1 MDRGIDIVDYTYLQN
16 MVIPRVA
23 VEWYSIGIQLQI
35 QSFSLNNIKNETSRI
50 TEQCL
55 DMLGKWLQ
63 RGTRGRESYRPTW
76 GNMHKAMIA
85 NGLLAAAERLKDKLE
100 DLRDI
105 N

>member
-1 MDRGIDIVDYTYLQN
+1 MGNGIDIVDYTYLQK

-35 QSFSLNNIKNETSRI
+35 ESFTLNNIKSATSPI

-55 DMLGKWLQ
+55 EMLGIWLQ
-63 RGTRGRESYRPTW
+63 RGTSVKESHRPTW
-76 GNMHKAMIA
+76 GNMHKAMTE
-85 NGLLAAAERLKDKLE
+85 NGLIAAAEKLKDKLE